1 MTKKIRLLT
10 LVVANVVVSSAFISM
25 PLHASDYYSFGIVPQ
40 QPAQKLAR
48 LWVPVV
54 KELEKQTG
62 LKIRFQTAPSISM
75 FEHRLSVGRYD
86 FAYVNPYHYVT
97 FHKKTGY
104 QVFAKEAGRKL
115 RGIIVARKGGNI
127 KWQGLQRLALPAPA
141 AFGASLLT
149 QSMLKRKGLRYE
161 PEYLGSHDSVYIAV
175 AQGLYRFGG
184 GVPHTLNTM
193 PPAIKEQLVVVD
205 KTPGYS
211 PHAFVAH
218 RRVAQKD
225 VSVIQKVL
233 IAMQYSE
240 SGSDI
245 LQRLS
250 FDKGITAA
258 TDKDYGPVRKLK
270 IRALEHISQ
279 NEF

>member
-1 MTKKIRLLT
+1 MINKIKLLS
-10 LVVANVVVSSAFISM
+10 LVVSAALISA
-25 PLHASDYYSFGIVPQ
+25 PLHASDYYSFGVVPQ
-40 QPAQKLAR
+40 QPAQKLAG
-48 LWVPVV
+48 LWVPVIR
-54 KELEKQTG
+54 ELEKQTG

-97 FHKKTGY
+97 FQKKTGY

-115 RGIIVARKGGNI
+115 RGIIVARKGANI
-127 KWQGLQRLALPAPA
+127 KWQGRQRLALPAPA

-149 QSMLKRKGLRYE
+149 QSMLKQKGLGYE

-175 AQGLYRFGG
+175 AQGLYPFGG
-184 GVPHTLNTM
+184 GVPRTLNSM

-205 KTPGYS
+205 KTPGYT

-218 RRVAQKD
+218 RRVAKKD
-225 VSVIQKVL
+225 VDAIQKML
-233 IAMQYSE
+233 IDMQYNE
-240 SGSDI
+240 AGSNM

-250 FDKGITAA
+250 FNKGITAA
-258 TDKDYGPVRKLK
+258 TDKEYGSIRKLK

-279 NEF
+279 NEL